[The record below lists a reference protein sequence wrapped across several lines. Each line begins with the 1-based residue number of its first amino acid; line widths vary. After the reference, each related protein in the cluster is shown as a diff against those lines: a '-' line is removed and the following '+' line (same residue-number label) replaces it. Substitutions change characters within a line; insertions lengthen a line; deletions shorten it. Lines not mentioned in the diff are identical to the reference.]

1 MCHCAIANFVVSRF
15 PKESDTRKQWGFVV
29 KRVTTDNKA
38 WVPALYD
45 VVCQRHVI
53 VYGYRPI
60 KPFGE

>member
-38 WVPALYD
+38 WVPGA
-45 VVCQRHVI
+45 I
-53 VYGYRPI
+53 
-60 KPFGE
+60 